1 MSQTQQ
7 PSESGSRSSAGT
19 RGHVA
24 GIVALVA
31 LFVIVAAWFWNSFQ
45 PSPPA
50 GVEAGLGAPHGV
62 MVIGAG
68 AFIAAL
74 IAQIRTMSAWEI
86 LEVTWELLLGL
97 FGLIGA
103 VLKGILNWFLGLIG
117 WN

>member
-7 PSESGSRSSAGT
+7 PSGPASRRRSG

-24 GIVALVA
+24 GIVALIA
-31 LFVIVAAWFWNSFQ
+31 LFVVVAAWFWTSFQ

-50 GVEAGLGAPHGV
+50 GVEAGPGAPHGV
-62 MVIGAG
+62 MVVGSS

-74 IAQIRTMSAWEI
+74 IVQLRSMSAWEI
-86 LEVTWELLLGL
+86 LEAAWDLLLGL

-103 VLKGILNWFLGLIG
+103 VLKGMLDWFLGLIG
-117 WN
+117 WD

>member
-7 PSESGSRSSAGT
+7 PSSEPAPKRRSG

-24 GIVALVA
+24 GIVALFA
-31 LFVIVAAWFWNSFQ
+31 LFVVVAAWFWNSFQ
-45 PSPPA
+45 PSSPP

-62 MVIGAG
+62 MVVGAG

-74 IAQIRTMSAWEI
+74 IAQLRTMSAWEV
-86 LEVTWELLLGL
+86 LEVAWELLLGL

-103 VLKGILNWFLGLIG
+103 VLKGVLNWFLGLIG
-117 WN
+117 WH